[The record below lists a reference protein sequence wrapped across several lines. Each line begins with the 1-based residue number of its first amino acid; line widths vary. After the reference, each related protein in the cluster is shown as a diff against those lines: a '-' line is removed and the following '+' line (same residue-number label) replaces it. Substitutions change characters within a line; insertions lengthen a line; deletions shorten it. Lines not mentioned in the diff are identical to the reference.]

1 MSAREAYSRYLHH
14 RVPSSIYTIARGDQ
28 NKTHENAATTVA
40 PTSAANDFA
49 PVIATAP
56 LLSPEEPLLE
66 PEPEVELPLAADAV
80 LVAVS
85 VTSTVLVPAMDGTRT
100 SALVENTLTY
110 EISKYAFV

>member
-1 MSAREAYSRYLHH
+1 M
-14 RVPSSIYTIARGDQ
+14 
-28 NKTHENAATTVA
+28 A
-40 PTSAANDFA
+40 PTSAANAFA

-56 LLSPEEPLLE
+56 LLSPEEPELE
-66 PEPEVELPLAADAV
+66 PEGEAELPLDPEAV

-85 VTSTVLVPAMDGTRT
+85 VTSTVLVPAIDGTRT